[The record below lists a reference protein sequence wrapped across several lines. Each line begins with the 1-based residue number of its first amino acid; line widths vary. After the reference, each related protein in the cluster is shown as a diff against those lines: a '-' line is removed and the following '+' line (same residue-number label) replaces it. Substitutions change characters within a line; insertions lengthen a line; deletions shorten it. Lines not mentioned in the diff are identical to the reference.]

1 MNARALAVGL
11 VLAGGIFW
19 WANANAIT
27 YYPDGSAEIP
37 LGDDS
42 DPSLD
47 FGGDAGPGDDDDVP
61 NIDASDPDWIT
72 QAFLY
77 MIRSCEHNAADVAS
91 GDAYNTFYG
100 GSRFSDMSDHPT
112 LTGEKAGVPLPPQM
126 CIAAGIASGNCVS
139 TAAGAYQINVPTWKD
154 VRAGLPDF
162 DVQSQDTAAIR
173 ILQKIGALPLLLAGD
188 FPGAVAKAS
197 SRWASLPGS
206 KSGQG
211 QRSFDFAAAKYNYA
225 VGGYA

>member
-37 LGDDS
+37 VGDDS
-42 DPSLD
+42 DPSVD
-47 FGGDAGPGDDDDVP
+47 YGGDAGPGDDEDVP

-77 MIRSCEHNAADVAS
+77 MLRSCEHTAADVLS
-91 GDAYNTFYG
+91 GDCYQTFYG
-100 GSRFSDMSDHPT
+100 GSRFSDMSNHPV
-112 LTGEKAGVPLPPQM
+112 LTGEKVGVPLPPQT

-139 TAAGAYQINVPTWKD
+139 TAAGAYQITVPTWKG
-154 VRAGLPDF
+154 VNAGLPDF
-162 DVQSQDTAAIR
+162 DIASQDQAAVR
-173 ILQKIGALPLLLAGD
+173 LLQKCGALPALLSGD
-188 FPGAVAKAS
+188 FPGAVAKAAKL
-197 SRWASLPGS
+197 WASLPGS
-206 KSGQG
+206 TAQQG
-211 QRSFDFAAAKYNYA
+211 GRSFDFATAKYNYA